1 MWRFVGISLGLV
13 GMTVAGGMG
22 LSLVHDTVFANPTQ
36 VRAQV
41 IRPAAVLRR
50 ATAIRPDAV
59 VALTERPQAV
69 RVARAPSNA
78 DALRTSI
85 TGVATDATV
94 LPLRGTVEPIDAGV
108 DGNQFPSPVVSL
120 RPKLRGQAPVQTARL
135 TPAVARRTTISS
147 PVRAEVQRAAPV
159 PVYIPQP
166 QRVQTGSRTLAPRVL
181 IGVYR

>member
-1 MWRFVGISLGLV
+1 MWRFIGISLGLV

-22 LSLVHDTVFANPTQ
+22 LSLVHDTVFASPTQ

-59 VALTERPQAV
+59 VALAEQPQAV
-69 RVARAPSNA
+69 RVARAPNNA
-78 DALRTSI
+78 DALRTSV

-94 LPLRGTVEPIDAGV
+94 LSLRGTAEPIEGRV
-108 DGNQFPSPVVSL
+108 EGKQFPSPIVSL
-120 RPKLRGQAPVQTARL
+120 RPKVREQAPVQTARL
-135 TPAVARRTTISS
+135 TPSVARRATIHS
-147 PVRAEVQRAAPV
+147 PVRAQVQRAAPV
-159 PVYIPQP
+159 PVYVPRPQP
-166 QRVQTGSRTLAPRVL
+166 VQTANRTLPPRVL